1 MPSEEPKKNL
11 LLQSFGDSINVAV
24 IGANGGIGQALVEQ
38 LSLSHCENKV
48 FLIFSKDIYH
58 QPANENGIYID
69 LEGENT
75 IADAASAIVRLVVR
89 IVANQKKE
97 SSNTICP
104 KA

>member
-1 MPSEEPKKNL
+1 MIS
-11 LLQSFGDSINVAV
+11 
-24 IGANGGIGQALVEQ
+24 
-38 LSLSHCENKV
+38 
-48 FLIFSKDIYH
+48 SKDIYH

-69 LEGENT
+69 LEDENT
-75 IADAASAIVRLVVR
+75 IADAASAIVRLVVG